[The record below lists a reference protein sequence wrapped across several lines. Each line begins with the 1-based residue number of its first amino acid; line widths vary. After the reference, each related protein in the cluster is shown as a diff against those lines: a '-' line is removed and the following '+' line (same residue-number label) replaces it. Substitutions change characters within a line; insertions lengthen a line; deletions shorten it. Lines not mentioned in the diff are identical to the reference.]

1 MGLFNIL
8 LNLLLIADTPC
19 RGFLDWDL
27 LSAIVLIVGKN
38 SSYISLCFDLL
49 SFNGQAFKYWALSN
63 PLSFQKLSVCPALHS
78 GLWILI
84 HRDTWWRQPVGARV
98 RQALW
103 IGIKI
108 NFNFHMYYLDGF
120 YFCLFLCHKAHI

>member
-8 LNLLLIADTPC
+8 LNLLLIADIPC

-27 LSAIVLIVGKN
+27 LSAIVLIMGKN

-49 SFNGQAFKYWALSN
+49 SFNAQAFKYCPPSN
-63 PLSFQKLSVCPALHS
+63 PLSFQKLAVCPALHS
-78 GLWILI
+78 GLWILV
-84 HRDTWWRQPVGARV
+84 HRDKWWRQPVGAM

-108 NFNFHMYYLDGF
+108 NLNFHMYYLDGL

>member
-27 LSAIVLIVGKN
+27 LSANVLIVGKN

-49 SFNGQAFKYWALSN
+49 SFNGQAFKYCPPSN
-63 PLSFQKLSVCPALHS
+63 PLSFQKLAVCPALHS
-78 GLWILI
+78 GLWILV
-84 HRDTWWRQPVGARV
+84 HRDKWWRQPVGAM

-108 NFNFHMYYLDGF
+108 NLNFHLYYLDGF
-120 YFCLFLCHKAHI
+120 YFCLFLCHKAYI

>member
-49 SFNGQAFKYWALSN
+49 SFNGQAFKYCPPSN
-63 PLSFQKLSVCPALHS
+63 PVSFQKLAVCPAVHS
-78 GLWILI
+78 GLWILV
-84 HRDTWWRQPVGARV
+84 HRDKWWRQPVGAM

-108 NFNFHMYYLDGF
+108 NLNFHIYYLDGF